1 MGDLTTLFDTSA
13 LIGSGGP
20 LPALD
25 GQSAV
30 SVVAIGELYAGVLLA
45 AEGSTQSKRL
55 RRLATVLS
63 DATVLDVDRYVATA
77 FGDLRSV
84 TGRPQSN
91 DLWIAATAL
100 AHDLTLVTRDTQQA
114 ALPMVRTQLV

>member
-20 LPALD
+20 PPRLD
-25 GQSAV
+25 GESAV

-45 AEGSTQSKRL
+45 IEGSTQSERL

-63 DATVLDVDRYVATA
+63 DATVLEVDRYVATA

-84 TGRPQSN
+84 TGRAQSN

-114 ALPMVRTQLV
+114 ALPMVRTKLI